1 MNEFDYNILPGH
13 IQGTA
18 QRYIEHG
25 VPPGDFL
32 TAVIC
37 NKLKESFERADDT
50 NIRRIFDIVN
60 FFYNE
65 APSLCWGSVEDMNT
79 WIEHK
84 GMEGI
89 KK

>member
-1 MNEFDYNILPGH
+1 MNEFDYNMLPEY
-13 IQGTA
+13 IQGTT

-37 NKLKESFERADDT
+37 NKLRQSLMYANDT
-50 NIRRIFDIVN
+50 NTRRLFDIVN

-65 APSLCWGSVEDMNT
+65 APGHCWGSVKDMNT